1 MPSKVGVALATAG
14 AYAAAQAF
22 LAPGVTAP
30 VTPSTGRHLRQA
42 TEASSAASCAGA
54 GALAMGAAGVAVAAN
69 QKRVSRRCQVR
80 RRCLF
85 SWGSEL
91 VEL

>member
-22 LAPGVTAP
+22 LAPGAP